1 MNLIKLVV
9 FFMGIIILSFNISCD
24 KANINPNIPNVP
36 INITIDPNS
45 TLNQE
50 LNTVGGW
57 VYLDEKPGIFIPS
70 GSRGVMVYRVDI
82 LEFKAYERQP
92 PNTPNQC
99 CTNGVCTKLLIGDYF
114 PLAKDTC
121 TGTSYLLLDGS
132 IIEGEGQFPLIEYAA
147 VYDGNLLHI
156 YN

>member
-1 MNLIKLVV
+1 MKLIKLGVV
-9 FFMGIIILSFNISCD
+9 LLVIFILGFNISCNKD
-24 KANINPNIPNVP
+24 NINPYMPNVP

-45 TLNQE
+45 TLIQE

-70 GSRGVMVYRVDI
+70 GSRGVMVYRKDVR
-82 LEFKAYERQP
+82 EFLAFERQP
-92 PNTPNQC
+92 PNDPNNC
-99 CTNGVCTKLLIGDYF
+99 CDGIICTKLIIGEYF

-132 IIEGEGQFPLIEYAA
+132 IVEGEGRFPLIQYQAI
-147 VYDGNLLHI
+147 YDGNLLHI